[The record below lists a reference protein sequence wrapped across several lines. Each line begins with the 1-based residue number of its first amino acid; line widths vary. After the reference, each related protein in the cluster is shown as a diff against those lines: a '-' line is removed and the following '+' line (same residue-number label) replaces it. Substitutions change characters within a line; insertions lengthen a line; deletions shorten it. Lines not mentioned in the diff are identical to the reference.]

1 MLVSRRSSRPTA
13 ASRRRVRP
21 VVAVALAGG
30 AALMALTGC
39 SALDFKEDVCMGDE
53 YPVMTVNGT
62 GSACVSNDDKP
73 PSGYVRYPEGKVPK
87 HVDDKWDVY
96 WRTHTL
102 DENGKII
109 DDPDADEAG

>member
-1 MLVSRRSSRPTA
+1 MLMSRRISRPTA
-13 ASRRRVRP
+13 ASRRRSLS
-21 VVAVALAGG
+21 AVTTALVGG
-30 AALMALTGC
+30 AALVALTGC
-39 SALDFKEDVCMGDE
+39 SALEFKEDICSGGE

-62 GSACVSNDDKP
+62 GSACVSDDDKP

-102 DENGKII
+102 DEHGKII
-109 DDPDADEAG
+109 DDPDAP